1 MERAA
6 DRHSEPSRINSPW
19 AGSAGIHDI
28 QKIGFSRDLR
38 KNGWKEASIS
48 TEIGSDD
55 SLLLADQSTVP
66 DPPSDPQRRV
76 HL

>member
-6 DRHSEPSRINSPW
+6 DRHSELSSINSPW
-19 AGSAGIHDI
+19 AGWAGIRDI

-55 SLLLADQSTVP
+55 RSVLADQSTVP
-66 DPPSDPQRRV
+66 DPPPDPQRRV